1 VEAYLM
7 AFGYPGL
14 FAASFLAATLVP
26 LGSEAAVVAL
36 SAAGLDRM
44 GVLSVATAG
53 NVMGSVVNYGLGRWG
68 GQWLLARFSSG
79 EKERVERA
87 SRAASRWGAPLL
99 FFAWL
104 PVVGDPL
111 TVAAGL
117 LRVHPLP
124 FLFWVTLGKALRY
137 WLILEG
143 IRMLP

>member
-1 VEAYLM
+1 MEAYLT

-14 FAASFLAATLVP
+14 FAASFLAATLIP
-26 LGSEAAVVAL
+26 LGSEVAVVAL
-36 SAAGLDRM
+36 SAAGLDRL

-53 NVMGSVVNYGLGRWG
+53 NVMGSAVNYGLGRWG
-68 GQWLLARFSSG
+68 GRWLFARFSAG
-79 EKERVERA
+79 EKKRIERA
-87 SRAASRWGAPLL
+87 SRAASRWGAPML

-104 PVVGDPL
+104 PLVGDPL
-111 TVAAGL
+111 TVAAGM
-117 LRVHPLP
+117 LRVQPLL